1 MRKLT
6 RLSVPRAVP
15 AGNRVQYPLTLTLPD
30 QCEASSPGS
39 AGSSEELPGS
49 TQDKSWKDA
58 LGSAV
63 TAFTDKP
70 YSQSYT
76 KINISCIYY
85 CSSQMMLYELGYK
98 TYSFQ
103 CRAVRSSNW
112 MHNQWMILWC
122 DQNNILKLV
131 KLVPWSDLKLCPGFI
146 ISINWQW

>member
-1 MRKLT
+1 MRKLI

-49 TQDKSWKDA
+49 AQDKSWKDA

-63 TAFTDKP
+63 TAFTIWLSHPQHSASPKFRWKRPFSGQTSCSFTDKP

-76 KINISCIYY
+76 KINISCICY

-103 CRAVRSSNW
+103 CRAVRSSN
-112 MHNQWMILWC
+112 
-122 DQNNILKLV
+122 
-131 KLVPWSDLKLCPGFI
+131 
-146 ISINWQW
+146 